1 MAKIITENIIKNI
14 IIVFVLIGLMPMIQR
29 FLYSGVLVDD
39 KASAGSIIVVTS
51 IVAVIACFGNFAF
64 TYEKIDSKK
73 PFQRYLAHIST
84 GLFMLVI
91 GISLIFT
98 AFLSEMIMG
107 YFVLID
113 VTLVLLYLACVG
125 YDFWDMYRISG

>member
-64 TYEKIDSKK
+64 TYEKID
-73 PFQRYLAHIST
+73 
-84 GLFMLVI
+84 
-91 GISLIFT
+91 
-98 AFLSEMIMG
+98 
-107 YFVLID
+107 
-113 VTLVLLYLACVG
+113 
-125 YDFWDMYRISG
+125 